1 MSERAPHRTVNVNG
15 CDLAYIRQGSGDA
28 IIFVHGS
35 ANDYRSWRNQVS
47 PFADRY
53 QAVAYSRRY
62 HWPNAQPDEGATYE
76 IERHAADL
84 GALIEALDLAPAC
97 LVGSSYG
104 AMTVLTLAIA
114 RPELVR
120 TLVLGEPP
128 LFHWLP
134 ALPEGGV
141 LLDEFMADAFGPARQ
156 AFVQGELETGVR
168 TFINGVIG
176 PGAFDRMP
184 AASRE
189 IMLDNAATMR
199 TETTSPLEV
208 YFPSFSPADVQGLP
222 VPALLVEGAISPH
235 IFGMVTDELERVLP
249 EAERITISAA
259 SHGMHGQNPAEYN
272 EAVLAFQTR
281 Y

>member
-1 MSERAPHRTVNVNG
+1 
-15 CDLAYIRQGSGDA
+15 
-28 IIFVHGS
+28 
-35 ANDYRSWRNQVS
+35 
-47 PFADRY
+47 
-53 QAVAYSRRY
+53 
-62 HWPNAQPDEGATYE
+62 
-76 IERHAADL
+76 
-84 GALIEALDLAPAC
+84 
-97 LVGSSYG
+97 
-104 AMTVLTLAIA
+104 MTALTLAVA

-141 LLDEFMADAFGPARQ
+141 LLDEFMANAFGPARQ
-156 AFVQGELETGVR
+156 AFERGEPETGVR

-184 AASRE
+184 AATRE
-189 IMLDNAATMR
+189 MMLDNATTMR
-199 TETTSPLEV
+199 AETTSPLEV
-208 YFPSFSPADVQGLP
+208 YFPRFTPDDVRGLP
-222 VPALLVEGAISPH
+222 IPVLLVEGAISPR
-235 IFGMVTDELERVLP
+235 IFGMVTDELGRVLP
-249 EAERITISAA
+249 EAERVTISAA